1 MIEKIRRIWCEQ
13 FGRPDIATTD
23 DFFAL
28 GGSSIVMMRIQ
39 GALMDDLHIDIPID
53 ELYRR
58 PTVAETAQWLENS
71 TVADVGDCPGS
82 SGNS

>member
-13 FGRPDIATTD
+13 FGRPDITTTD
-23 DFFAL
+23 DFFTL

-58 PTVAETAQWLENS
+58 PTIAEIAHWLENS
-71 TVADVGDCPGS
+71 TVADGGDRPGS
-82 SGNS
+82 SGNN